1 MAPPTRC
8 RSCGSASR
16 RSSSGRSGPGTM
28 ARASGSRSP
37 RSRPTAKRWSRSSEP
52 SRTVSMTEPRPLGP
66 GWAPKK
72 PPPNGDG
79 EAPPKPRRFWWRFTL
94 AAVLIVAVSA
104 ATTAAATLLYLDS
117 IANAIQPKNNKLQ
130 KKLNKFLVDAG
141 SGGAQT
147 FLVIGSDKRANEAE
161 DPGRSDTTMLVRLD
175 PDKGLIS
182 MMSIP
187 RDLKVEI
194 PGYGTGKF
202 NEAYSYGGTKLT
214 LRTVKDLTGLP
225 INHVVNVDFLGF
237 AQGVYAIG
245 CVYTDVDRRYYHSN
259 EGVDPSEQ
267 YAEINVQPGYQLMCG
282 KQALDYVR
290 YRHTDTDIVRSARQQ
305 DFLSAARSRVSVQ
318 DIVFDQGE
326 LVEAF
331 TDYTT
336 SDIADKETLLEVLK
350 LLAASRN
357 STINEVHFPAEL
369 GPSFVYTTESALAA
383 AVEEFLGG
391 ETPQEAKA
399 AQRRQRE
406 EAEAGRKK
414 RQKHKQKAKHKKPK
428 VDVSKSGTDGL
439 VPAREAGEA
448 EGKAAARRAR
458 GYFPIYCPTRL
469 PEGARFVETN
479 PYEKV
484 IDPYVYNLKDEDDN
498 RHLAYRMMMVAEM
511 SDGTHYFGLQGIRGW
526 SDPPIL
532 DDPSLVKEINGREY
546 DIFVDGENV
555 KMVAWRRGDNAYW
568 ISNDLLRTLTNEQMI
583 GLARSADV
591 IIAKK
596 KPRKKGRRNP

>member
-1 MAPPTRC
+1 
-8 RSCGSASR
+8 
-16 RSSSGRSGPGTM
+16 
-28 ARASGSRSP
+28 
-37 RSRPTAKRWSRSSEP
+37 
-52 SRTVSMTEPRPLGP
+52 MTEPLGP

-72 PPPNGDG
+72 PPPEGDG
-79 EAPPKPRRFWWRFTL
+79 GEPPKPKRFWWRFTL

-104 ATTAAATLLYLDS
+104 ATTATATLLYLDS
-117 IANAIQPKNNKLQ
+117 IANAIQPKNDKLQ
-130 KKLNKFLVDAG
+130 KRLGEILEVAEN
-141 SGGAQT
+141 GGAQT

-194 PGYGTGKF
+194 PEYGTGKF

-214 LRTVKDLTGLP
+214 LRTVKKLTGLP
-225 INHVVNVDFLGF
+225 INHVVNIDFLGF

-259 EGVDPSEQ
+259 EGVPPSEQ
-267 YAEINVQPGYQLMCG
+267 YAEIDVKPGYQLMCG

-305 DFLSAARSRVSVQ
+305 DFLSQARSRISVQ
-318 DIVFDQGE
+318 DLVFDQGE

-336 SDIADKETLLEVLK
+336 SDISDGKTLLEVLK

-357 STINEVHFPAEL
+357 STINEVNFPAEL
-369 GPSFVYTTESALAA
+369 GPSFVYTTDSALDA

-391 ETPQEAKA
+391 ETVQEAKA

-406 EAEAGRKK
+406 EAEATKKRTHPKQKKAKKQK
-414 RQKHKQKAKHKKPK
+414 RQKPQVK
-428 VDVSKSGTDGL
+428 VDGSGSDGL
-439 VPAREAGEA
+439 VPAGEAGKAEA
-448 EGKAAARRAR
+448 QIAVRRSR
-458 GYFPIYCPTRL
+458 GFFPIYYPTRL
-469 PEGARFVETN
+469 PEGTRFVETN

-484 IDPYVYNLKDEDDN
+484 VDPYVYNLKDEDGN
-498 RHLAYRMMMVAEM
+498 RHLAYRMVLVAEM
-511 SDGTHYFGLQGIRGW
+511 SDGTHYFGVQGIRGW

-532 DDPSLVKEINGREY
+532 DDPSLTKEINGRDY
-546 DIFVDGENV
+546 DIYVDGETV
-555 KMVAWRRGDNAYW
+555 KMVAWRRGDNVYW
-568 ISNDLLRTLTNEQMI
+568 VSNDLLRTLTNEQMI
-583 GLARSADV
+583 GMARSAKV
-591 IIAKK
+591 IVPKK
-596 KPRKKGRRNP
+596 KPKKAGRSR

>member
-1 MAPPTRC
+1 
-8 RSCGSASR
+8 
-16 RSSSGRSGPGTM
+16 
-28 ARASGSRSP
+28 
-37 RSRPTAKRWSRSSEP
+37 
-52 SRTVSMTEPRPLGP
+52 MTDPVGP

-72 PPPNGDG
+72 PPPNGDS
-79 EAPPKPRRFWWRFTL
+79 EPAPKPKRFWWRFVL
-94 AAVLIVAVSA
+94 ASFLIIAVSA
-104 ATTAAATLLYLDS
+104 TTTATAVLVYLDDVAS
-117 IANAIQPKNNKLQ
+117 AIEENDPVQ
-130 KKLNKFLVDAG
+130 KKLDRFLADAG
-141 SGGAQT
+141 GGAQT
-147 FLVIGSDKRANEAE
+147 FLVIGSDKRANEEE
-161 DPGRSDTTMLVRLD
+161 DPGRSDTTMLIRLD

-194 PGYGTGKF
+194 PDYGTGKF

-214 LRTVKDLTGLP
+214 LQTIKQLTGLP
-225 INHVVNVDFLGF
+225 INHVINVDFLGF

-259 EGVDPSEQ
+259 EGVAASEQ

-336 SDIADKETLLEVLK
+336 SDISDKETLLEVLK

-369 GPSFVYTTESALAA
+369 SPSYVYTTKPALDA
-383 AVEEFLGG
+383 AVQEFLGG
-391 ETPQEAKA
+391 ETVQEAKA
-399 AQRRQRE
+399 EHRRQRQ
-406 EAEAGRKK
+406 EAAAGKK
-414 RQKHKQKAKHKKPK
+414 KQKSGAKKKSKSKQKRKKPK
-428 VDVSKSGTDGL
+428 VEVAKPGSDGL

-448 EGKAAARRAR
+448 EGKIAARRSR
-458 GYFPIYCPTRL
+458 GHFPIYYPTRL
-469 PEGARFVETN
+469 PEDTRFVETD
-479 PYEKV
+479 PYEKTV
-484 IDPYVYNLKDEDDN
+484 DPYVYNLKDEDGD

-511 SDGTHYFGLQGIRGW
+511 SDGTHYFGLQGVRGW

-532 DDPSLVKEINGREY
+532 DDPSLTKEINGREY
-546 DIFVDGENV
+546 DIYVDGENV
-555 KMVAWRRGDNAYW
+555 KIVAWRRGDNSYW

-583 GLARSADV
+583 GMARSADL
-591 IIAKK
+591 IIAKE
-596 KPRKKGRRNP
+596 KPKKKGRRNP

>member
-1 MAPPTRC
+1 
-8 RSCGSASR
+8 
-16 RSSSGRSGPGTM
+16 
-28 ARASGSRSP
+28 
-37 RSRPTAKRWSRSSEP
+37 
-52 SRTVSMTEPRPLGP
+52 MTEPIP
-66 GWAPKK
+66 GWSPKK
-72 PPPNGDG
+72 PPPEGNGD
-79 EAPPKPRRFWWRFTL
+79 EAPKPKRFWWRFTL
-94 AAVLIVAVSA
+94 ASLLIIAVSA
-104 ATTAAATLLYLDS
+104 GTTAAASLLYLDS
-117 IANAIQPKNNKLQ
+117 IANAIRPENDKLQ
-130 KKLNKFLVDAG
+130 KKLNKFLADAG
-141 SGGAQT
+141 DGGAQT
-147 FLVIGSDKRANEAE
+147 FLVIGSDKRANEEE

-214 LRTVKDLTGLP
+214 LRTVKSLTGVP
-225 INHVVNVDFLGF
+225 INHIVNVDFLGF

-259 EGVDPSEQ
+259 EGVPPSEQ

-305 DFLSAARSRVSVQ
+305 DFLGAARSRVSLK

-336 SDIADKETLLEVLK
+336 SDISDGTTLLEVLK

-369 GPSFVYTTESALAA
+369 GPSFVYTTESALDA
-383 AVEEFLGG
+383 AVQEFLGG
-391 ETPQEAKA
+391 ETVQEAKA

-406 EAEAGRKK
+406 EAEAGRKHK
-414 RQKHKQKAKHKKPK
+414 KHKPKKKSKQKKPK
-428 VDVSKSGTDGL
+428 VNVVKAGSDGL
-439 VPAREAGEA
+439 LPAGEAGEA
-448 EGKAAARRAR
+448 EAKIAARRAR
-458 GYFPIYCPTRL
+458 GFFPVYYPTRL
-469 PEGARFVETN
+469 PEGTRFVESN

-484 IDPYVYNLKDEDDN
+484 VDPYVYNLKDEDGN
-498 RHLAYRMMMVAEM
+498 RHVAYRMVLVAERT
-511 SDGTHYFGLQGIRGW
+511 DGTHYFGVQGIRGW
-526 SDPPIL
+526 SNPPIL
-532 DDPSLVKEINGREY
+532 EDPSLTKAINGREY
-546 DIFVDGENV
+546 DIYVDGENV
-555 KMVAWRRGDNAYW
+555 KMVAWRRGDNVYW
-568 ISNDLLRTLTNEQMI
+568 ISNDLLRTLSNDQMI
-583 GLARSADV
+583 GMARSAKV
-591 IIAKK
+591 IIPKK
-596 KPRKKGRRNP
+596 NQKRHKAGRSRG

>member
-1 MAPPTRC
+1 
-8 RSCGSASR
+8 
-16 RSSSGRSGPGTM
+16 
-28 ARASGSRSP
+28 
-37 RSRPTAKRWSRSSEP
+37 
-52 SRTVSMTEPRPLGP
+52 MTESLGP

-72 PPPNGDG
+72 PPPEGDG
-79 EAPPKPRRFWWRFTL
+79 GEPPKPKRFWWRFTL
-94 AAVLIVAVSA
+94 AAVLIIAVSA
-104 ATTAAATLLYLDS
+104 ATTATATLLYLDS
-117 IANAIQPKNNKLQ
+117 IANAIQPKNDKLQ
-130 KKLNKFLVDAG
+130 KKLNRFLADAG

-147 FLVIGSDKRANEAE
+147 FLVIGSDKRASEAE

-214 LRTVKDLTGLP
+214 LQTVKELTGLP

-259 EGVDPSEQ
+259 EGVPPSEQ

-305 DFLSAARSRVSVQ
+305 DFLSQARSRISVQ

-336 SDIADKETLLEVLK
+336 SDISDGKTLLEVLK

-357 STINEVHFPAEL
+357 STINEVNFPAEL
-369 GPSFVYTTESALAA
+369 GPSFVYTTESALNA

-391 ETPQEAKA
+391 ETVQEAKA

-406 EAEAGRKK
+406 EAEATKKRIQQSK
-414 RQKHKQKAKHKKPK
+414 RQKKTKKQQKPK
-428 VDVSKSGTDGL
+428 VTVDGSGSDGL
-439 VPAREAGEA
+439 VPAGEAGKAEA
-448 EGKAAARRAR
+448 QIASRRAR
-458 GYFPIYCPTRL
+458 GFFPIYYPTRL
-469 PEGARFVETN
+469 PEGTRFVETD

-484 IDPYVYNLKDEDDN
+484 VDPYVYNLKDEDGN
-498 RHLAYRMMMVAEM
+498 RHLAYRMMLVAEM

-532 DDPSLVKEINGREY
+532 DDPSLTKTINGRDY

-555 KMVAWRRGDNAYW
+555 KLVSWRRGDNVYW
-568 ISNDLLRTLTNEQMI
+568 VSNDLLRTLTNEQMI
-583 GLARSADV
+583 GMARSAKV
-591 IIAKK
+591 IVPKK
-596 KPRKKGRRNP
+596 KPKKAGRSR

>member
-1 MAPPTRC
+1 M
-8 RSCGSASR
+8 
-16 RSSSGRSGPGTM
+16 
-28 ARASGSRSP
+28 
-37 RSRPTAKRWSRSSEP
+37 SE
-52 SRTVSMTEPRPLGP
+52 PLGP

-72 PPPNGDG
+72 PPPEGNGD
-79 EAPPKPRRFWWRFTL
+79 EAPKPKRFWWRFVL
-94 AAVLIVAVSA
+94 ASLLIVAVSA
-104 ATTAAATLLYLDS
+104 GTTAAASLLYIDS
-117 IANAIQPKNNKLQ
+117 IANAIRPENDKLQ
-130 KKLNKFLVDAG
+130 KRIEDVLTDAK
-141 SGGAQT
+141 GAQT

-214 LRTVKDLTGLP
+214 LRTVKALTHLP

-245 CVYTDVDRRYYHSN
+245 CVYADVDRRYYHSN
-259 EGVDPSEQ
+259 EGVPPSEQ

-305 DFLSAARSRVSVQ
+305 DFLSAARSRVSAE
-318 DIVFDQGE
+318 DILFDKGE

-336 SDIADKETLLEVLK
+336 SDISDGKTLLEVLK

-369 GPSFVYTTESALAA
+369 SPSYVYTTESAVKE
-383 AVEEFLGG
+383 AVQEFLGG
-391 ETPQEAKA
+391 ETVQEAKA
-399 AQRRQRE
+399 AQRRQRQ
-406 EAEAGRKK
+406 EAAAGRKK
-414 RQKHKQKAKHKKPK
+414 KRHGQHKQKRQKPKKPK
-428 VDVSKSGTDGL
+428 VEVVKAGTDGL
-439 VPAREAGEA
+439 LPAREAGEA
-448 EGKAAARRAR
+448 EAKIAVRRSR
-458 GYFPIYCPTRL
+458 GFFPIYYPTRL
-469 PEGARFVETN
+469 PPETRFVETD

-484 IDPYVYNLKDEDDN
+484 VDPYVYNLKDEDDN
-498 RHLAYRMMMVAEM
+498 RHLAYRMVMVAEM
-511 SDGTHYFGLQGIRGW
+511 SDGTHYFGVQGIRGW
-526 SDPPIL
+526 SNPPIL
-532 DDPSLVKEINGREY
+532 EDPTLTKTINGRDY
-546 DIFVDGENV
+546 DIYVDGENV
-555 KMVAWRRGDNAYW
+555 KMVAWRRGENVYW
-568 ISNDLLRTLTNEQMI
+568 ISNDLLRTLSNDQMI
-583 GLARSADV
+583 GMARSAKV
-591 IIAKK
+591 IVPKHKK
-596 KPRKKGRRNP
+596 KRHKAGRSGG

>member
-1 MAPPTRC
+1 
-8 RSCGSASR
+8 
-16 RSSSGRSGPGTM
+16 
-28 ARASGSRSP
+28 
-37 RSRPTAKRWSRSSEP
+37 
-52 SRTVSMTEPRPLGP
+52 MTEPIP

-72 PPPNGDG
+72 PPLNGDP
-79 EAPPKPRRFWWRFTL
+79 EPAPKPKRFWWRFLL
-94 AAVLIVAVSA
+94 ASFLIVAVSA
-104 ATTAAATLLYLDS
+104 ATTATAVLVYLDDVAS
-117 IANAIQPKNNKLQ
+117 AIEENDPVQ
-130 KKLNKFLVDAG
+130 KKLDRFLADAG
-141 SGGAQT
+141 GGAQT
-147 FLVIGSDKRANEAE
+147 FLVIGSDKRANEEE
-161 DPGRSDTTMLVRLD
+161 DPGRSDTTMLIRLD

-214 LRTVKDLTGLP
+214 LQTIKQLTGLP
-225 INHVVNVDFLGF
+225 VNHVINVDFLGF

-336 SDIADKETLLEVLK
+336 SDISDKETLLEVLK

-369 GPSFVYTTESALAA
+369 GPSFVYTTKSMLDA
-383 AVEEFLGG
+383 AVQEFLGG

-399 AQRRQRE
+399 AQRRQRQ
-406 EAEAGRKK
+406 EAAAGRKHK
-414 RQKHKQKAKHKKPK
+414 KKKQKRKKPK
-428 VDVSKSGTDGL
+428 VEVSKPGTDGL
-439 VPAREAGEA
+439 LPARAAGEA
-448 EGKAAARRAR
+448 EGKIAARRSR
-458 GYFPIYCPTRL
+458 GHFPIYYPTRL
-469 PEGARFVETN
+469 PEGARFVESD

-484 IDPYVYNLKDEDDN
+484 VDPYVYNLKDEDGN

-532 DDPSLVKEINGREY
+532 DDPSLTKEINGREY
-546 DIFVDGENV
+546 DIFVDGERV
-555 KMVAWRRGDNAYW
+555 KLVAWRRGDNSYW
-568 ISNDLLRTLTNEQMI
+568 VSNDVLRTLSNEQMI
-583 GLARSADV
+583 GMARSADLV
-591 IIAKK
+591 IAKK
-596 KPRKKGRRNP
+596 KPKKKGRRDP

>member
-1 MAPPTRC
+1 M
-8 RSCGSASR
+8 
-16 RSSSGRSGPGTM
+16 
-28 ARASGSRSP
+28 
-37 RSRPTAKRWSRSSEP
+37 SE
-52 SRTVSMTEPRPLGP
+52 PLGP

-72 PPPNGDG
+72 PPANGDP
-79 EAPPKPRRFWWRFTL
+79 EPAPKPRRFWWRFAL
-94 AAVLIVAVSA
+94 ASVLIVAVSA
-104 ATTAAATLLYLDS
+104 ATTATAVLAYLDDVAS
-117 IANAIQPKNNKLQ
+117 AIEKNDPVQ
-130 KKLNKFLVDAG
+130 KKLDRFLVDAG
-141 SGGAQT
+141 DGGAET
-147 FLVIGSDKRANEAE
+147 FLVIGSDKRAGAEFAE
-161 DPGRSDTTMLVRLD
+161 DAGRSDTTILVRLD

-187 RDLKVEI
+187 RDLKTEI
-194 PGYGTGKF
+194 PGVGTGKF
-202 NEAYSYGGTKLT
+202 NEAYFYGGTKLT
-214 LRTVKDLTGLP
+214 LQTVKQLTGLP
-225 INHVVNVDFLGF
+225 INHVVNIDFLGF

-245 CVYTDVDRRYYHSN
+245 CVYTDVDKRYYHSN

-305 DFLSAARSRVSVQ
+305 EFLSAARSRISIQ

-336 SDIADKETLLEVLK
+336 SDISDKETLLEVLK

-357 STINEVHFPAEL
+357 SSINEVHFPAEL
-369 GPSFVYTTESALAA
+369 GPSFVYTTKSALDA
-383 AVEEFLGG
+383 AVQEFLGG
-391 ETPQEAKA
+391 ETVQEAKA

-414 RQKHKQKAKHKKPK
+414 QGKPKQPMKPKKHKKPK
-428 VDVSKSGTDGL
+428 VEVAKPGSDGL

-448 EGKAAARRAR
+448 EGKIAARRAR
-458 GYFPIYCPTRL
+458 GYFPIYYPTRL
-469 PEGARFVETN
+469 PEDTRFVETD

-484 IDPYVYNLKDEDDN
+484 VDPYVYNLKDEDEN

-532 DDPSLVKEINGREY
+532 DDPSLTKEINGRDY
-546 DIFVDGENV
+546 DIYVDGENV
-555 KMVAWRRGDNAYW
+555 KLVAWHRGENSYW
-568 ISNDLLRTLTNEQMI
+568 IANDLLRTLTNDQMI

-591 IIAKK
+591 IISKK
-596 KPRKKGRRNP
+596 KPKKKGRRNP